1 MHTVEAGMTDLD
13 GRIALVTGASRGIGA
28 TLARAFAAAGAHVIL
43 TARTVGGLEEVDD
56 DIRAA
61 GGTASLVEMDLR
73 DGPAID
79 RLGARIHERWSRLD
93 ILVANAGILGTLTPL
108 PHQDPAEWDEV
119 VAVNLTANLR
129 LIRSLDPLLRMSDAP
144 RAIFVSSGAARIC
157 RPYWGAY
164 AVTKAALDAMVRVY
178 AAENERSALRIN
190 IVNPGATRTG
200 MRAAAFPGEDPMS
213 LKTPEALVPLFLEL
227 ASTASTRHGELI
239 DA

>member
-1 MHTVEAGMTDLD
+1 MNDLG
-13 GRIALVTGASRGIGA
+13 GRIALITGASRGIGA

-56 DIRAA
+56 DVRAA

-73 DGPAID
+73 DGSAID

-93 ILVANAGILGTLTPL
+93 ILVANAGVLGTLTPL

-119 VAVNLTANLR
+119 IAVNLTANQR

-213 LKTPEALVPLFLEL
+213 LKTPDALVPLFLEL
-227 ASTASTRHGELI
+227 ASPASTRHGELI

>member
-1 MHTVEAGMTDLD
+1 MTDLD

-28 TLARAFAAAGAHVIL
+28 ALARAFAAAGAHVIL

-108 PHQDPAEWDEV
+108 PHQDPDEWDEV

-213 LKTPEALVPLFLEL
+213 LKTPDALVPLFLEL
-227 ASTASTRHGELI
+227 ASPASTRHGELI

>member
-1 MHTVEAGMTDLD
+1 MTDLD

-28 TLARAFAAAGAHVIL
+28 TLARAYAAAGAHVIL

-108 PHQDPAEWDEV
+108 PHQDPDEWDEV
-119 VAVNLTANLR
+119 VSVNLTANLR

-157 RPYWGAY
+157 RPY
-164 AVTKAALDAMVRVY
+164 
-178 AAENERSALRIN
+178 
-190 IVNPGATRTG
+190 
-200 MRAAAFPGEDPMS
+200 
-213 LKTPEALVPLFLEL
+213 
-227 ASTASTRHGELI
+227 
-239 DA
+239 

>member
-1 MHTVEAGMTDLD
+1 MTGLD

-93 ILVANAGILGTLTPL
+93 ILIANAGVLGTLTPL
-108 PHQDPAEWDEV
+108 PHQDPDEWDEV

-213 LKTPEALVPLFLEL
+213 LKTPDALVPLFLEL
-227 ASTASTRHGELI
+227 ASPASTRHGELI

>member
-1 MHTVEAGMTDLD
+1 MNGLD
-13 GRIALVTGASRGIGA
+13 GRVALITGASRGIGA
-28 TLARAFAAAGAHVIL
+28 DLARAFAAAGAHVIL
-43 TARTVGGLEEVDD
+43 TARTTGGLEEVDD

-79 RLGARIHERWSRLD
+79 RLGARINERWGRLD
-93 ILVANAGILGTLTPL
+93 ILIANAGILGTLTPL

-119 VAVNLTANLR
+119 IAVNLTANHR
-129 LIRSLDPLLRMSDAP
+129 LVRSLDPLLRMSDAG
-144 RAIFVSSGAARIC
+144 RAIFVSSGAARNC

-178 AAENERSALRIN
+178 AAENERSTLRIN

-227 ASTASTRHGELI
+227 ASPATTRHGELI

>member
-1 MHTVEAGMTDLD
+1 MTDLD

-28 TLARAFAAAGAHVIL
+28 ALARAFAAAGAHVIL
-43 TARTVGGLEEVDD
+43 TARTGGGLEEVDD

-108 PHQDPAEWDEV
+108 PHQDPDEWDEV

-178 AAENERSALRIN
+178 AAENQRSALRIN

-213 LKTPEALVPLFLEL
+213 LKTPDALVPLFLEL
-227 ASTASTRHGELI
+227 ASPASTRHGELI

>member
-1 MHTVEAGMTDLD
+1 MNDLG
-13 GRIALVTGASRGIGA
+13 GRIALITGASRGIGA
-28 TLARAFAAAGAHVIL
+28 ALARAFGAAGAHVIL

-61 GGTASLVEMDLR
+61 GGNASLVEMDLR

-227 ASTASTRHGELI
+227 ASPASTRHGELI

>member
-1 MHTVEAGMTDLD
+1 MSDLG
-13 GRIALVTGASRGIGA
+13 GRIALITGASRGIGA
-28 TLARAFAAAGAHVIL
+28 ALARAFGAAGAHVIL

-61 GGTASLVEMDLR
+61 GGNASLVEMDLR

-227 ASTASTRHGELI
+227 ASPASTRHGELI

>member
-1 MHTVEAGMTDLD
+1 MTDLD

-93 ILVANAGILGTLTPL
+93 ILVANAGVLGTLTPL
-108 PHQDPAEWDEV
+108 PHQDPDEWDEV

-129 LIRSLDPLLRMSDAP
+129 MIRSLDPLLRMSDAP

-227 ASTASTRHGELI
+227 ASPASTRHGELI

>member
-1 MHTVEAGMTDLD
+1 MTDLD

-93 ILVANAGILGTLTPL
+93 ILIANAGVLGTLTPL
-108 PHQDPAEWDEV
+108 PHQDPDEWDEV

-129 LIRSLDPLLRMSDAP
+129 LIRSLDPLLRVSDAP

-213 LKTPEALVPLFLEL
+213 LKTPDALVPLFLEL
-227 ASTASTRHGELI
+227 ASPASARHGELI

>member
-1 MHTVEAGMTDLD
+1 MTDLD

-108 PHQDPAEWDEV
+108 PHQDPDEWDEV

-213 LKTPEALVPLFLEL
+213 LKTPDALVPLFLEL
-227 ASTASTRHGELI
+227 ASPASTRHGELI

>member
-1 MHTVEAGMTDLD
+1 MTDLD

>member
-1 MHTVEAGMTDLD
+1 MNDLG
-13 GRIALVTGASRGIGA
+13 GRIALITGASRGIGA
-28 TLARAFAAAGAHVIL
+28 ALARAFGAAGAHVIL

-61 GGTASLVEMDLR
+61 GGNASLVEMDLR

-79 RLGARIHERWSRLD
+79 RLGARIHDRWSRLD

-227 ASTASTRHGELI
+227 ASPASTRHGELI